1 MSNGDEHDVGGRQ
14 GSEAVE
20 GLWPSADYQQ
30 QVERLR
36 AAVGE
41 MIYVVELRETEVQ
54 LAVHLSD
61 HAYQLL
67 GVIDFPR
74 PDPERGLAPHLIL
87 LDDGRGLNLGRIARI
102 SYQPFQPA
110 AEEVLYLD
118 TEADQTLLFADR
130 RLSQRFIS
138 ERTQAVLGQMLGR
151 SSMPSPA
158 KLEQAVS
165 VEAAAVGA
173 AGAGDGEAPKGA
185 NKGDSSGEEG
195 C

>member
-1 MSNGDEHDVGGRQ
+1 MSNGEQHDVGGRQ
-14 GSEAVE
+14 GSEAAA
-20 GLWPSADYQQ
+20 GLWPSSDYQQ

-41 MIYVVELRETEVQ
+41 MIYVAELRQTEVQ

-61 HAYQLL
+61 HAYRLL

-87 LDDGRGLNLGRIARI
+87 LDDGRGVNLGRIARI

-118 TEADQTLLFADR
+118 TETDQTLLFVDR
-130 RLSQRFIS
+130 RLTPDFIA
-138 ERTQAVLGQMLGR
+138 ERTQAVLGQMLRR
-151 SSMPSPA
+151 SSTPSPA

-173 AGAGDGEAPKGA
+173 AGAGDGAAPKSA
-185 NKGDSSGEEG
+185 DKGDSSDEEG